1 MLIWSR
7 RRLRS
12 TLSGEEVR
20 AQRFG
25 GRKLDVVDFRI
36 SGEACH
42 LEFDQETGGLVLH
55 MIFANLIIIS
65 IVISLLDYAAMAVA
79 LMLPRILL
87 SWSR

>member
-1 MLIWSR
+1 
-7 RRLRS
+7 
-12 TLSGEEVR
+12 
-20 AQRFG
+20 
-25 GRKLDVVDFRI
+25 
-36 SGEACH
+36 
-42 LEFDQETGGLVLH
+42 